1 MNKQQE
7 PKPARKRPWRKPR
20 VLLAVAMLLA
30 ATVLP
35 ALSQAQFINICDRTP
50 QVRDAILKGV

>member
-20 VLLAVAMLLA
+20 VLLAVAMLRACHCASARVSRL
-30 ATVLP
+30 
-35 ALSQAQFINICDRTP
+35 
-50 QVRDAILKGV
+50 